1 MGQVTCSLSS
11 WSSVFASPFLSV
23 WMQHQNQNL
32 KPNQNPGWAVPI
44 LAILHTM
51 VAILH
56 TMVAILHTMV
66 AIPHTMVAIPHTMVA
81 IPRTLVAIGAQVTK
95 DLRFR
100 TNTVPRE
107 TGDLVPLQKILGY
120 QIKITTV
127 TQHNTILMVVGI
139 IVKDC
144 EEIPVSVAMRGPLIK
159 QIKF

>member
-51 VAILH
+51 VAI
-56 TMVAILHTMV
+56 
-66 AIPHTMVAIPHTMVA
+66 PHTMVA

-100 TNTVPRE
+100 TNTVSRE

-159 QIKF
+159 QIKFATHTT

>member
-56 TMVAILHTMV
+56 TMVAI
-66 AIPHTMVAIPHTMVA
+66 
-81 IPRTLVAIGAQVTK
+81 PRTLVAIGAQVTK

-100 TNTVPRE
+100 TNTVSRE

-159 QIKF
+159 QIKFATHTT